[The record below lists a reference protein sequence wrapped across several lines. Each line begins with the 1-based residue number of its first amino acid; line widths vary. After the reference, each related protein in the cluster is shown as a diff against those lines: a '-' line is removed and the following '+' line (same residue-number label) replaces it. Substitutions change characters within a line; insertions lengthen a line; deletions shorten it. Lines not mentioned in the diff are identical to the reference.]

1 MILFGKENLIQKFI
15 QQIEIM
21 SEEDRETL
29 KTLKRKQKT
38 LTDNKN
44 SMLDS
49 LLPVLNELKQVN
61 KEIDNIEFYDSID

>member
-1 MILFGKENLIQKFI
+1 MEHLKLLKKQLLKYNKMTEEGK
-15 QQIEIM
+15 
-21 SEEDRETL
+21 ETL

-61 KEIDNIEFYDSID
+61 KEIDNIEFYNSID

>member
-1 MILFGKENLIQKFI
+1 MLFGKENLIQKFI

-21 SEEDRETL
+21 SEEDKITL
-29 KTLKRKQKT
+29 KRLKRKQKT

-61 KEIDNIEFYDSID
+61 KEIDNIEFYNSID